1 MKNTLFLCLL
11 SMLFLIS
18 CEKEPVNPPF
28 HIAQNATVKIKPSGL
43 KSASVLHLTDKEIVK
58 QCILISFYNIAIYG
72 NQATNIGFSESQ
84 RDTVSNP
91 PYLKRWATDLLNDA
105 GSEGV
110 YYLVP
115 DLITATDIVYCRVV
129 NNKRD
134 TIAYTPN
141 SVMKQMEIEIK
152 AALAAQDTTLAYNV
166 FNDGMRFTPITGAEW
181 RALKALGQ
189 Q

>member
-11 SMLFLIS
+11 SLLFLVS

-43 KSASVLHLTDKEIVK
+43 KSASVGHLSDKEIVE
-58 QCILISFYNIAIYG
+58 QCVMISLYNIPLYG
-72 NQATNIGFSESQ
+72 NQAADCGFSESQ
-84 RDTVSNP
+84 RDVTSNP
-91 PYLKRWATDLLNDA
+91 PYLKRWATDLINID
-105 GSEGV
+105 GFGK

-134 TIAYTPN
+134 TVAYTSN
-141 SVMKQMEIEIK
+141 EVMRKMEADIK
-152 AALAAQDTTLAYNV
+152 AALAANDTIQAYEV
-166 FNDGMRFTPITGAEW
+166 FNNGMRFTAITGAEW
-181 RALKALGQ
+181 RALKALNKQ
-189 Q
+189 